1 MLKTCSL
8 LLMIVLPVSAGDLV
22 RVAEAVE
29 KQAAADARA
38 FTKAE
43 NAVRDAQLNEFHK
56 RFNQVLDAMREFTDE
71 YNNAKGNAWP
81 ARKAEKLDSAMR
93 TLQKTQLWS
102 QYVPIRSKASTATV
116 ASK

>member
-1 MLKTCSL
+1 MLKACFL
-8 LLMIVLPVSAGDLV
+8 LLMILLPVCAGDLV

-29 KQAAADARA
+29 KQAAADAQA
-38 FTKAE
+38 FSKSEKALRE
-43 NAVRDAQLNEFHK
+43 AQLNEFHK

-81 ARKAEKLDSAMR
+81 VRKAEKLDVAMR

-102 QYVPIRSKASTATV
+102 QYVPAKPKAGTATV
-116 ASK
+116 VSE